1 MLPSPDQPAPQ
12 VDGASRGMTIAQ
24 LILSGL
30 GLVVSLL
37 IAAGLLI
44 YGLTGRFGSA
54 PDLQSASA
62 TFSLVAIFCFVALL
76 TIPSLIFSYR
86 HLSGKDTSSPPST
99 TGHFKLASMALI
111 LWLATL
117 ALGNILSR
125 NDQISWL
132 FLPPLGLLA
141 IALPVWWIFELA
153 RRGLPA
159 GSQQRGWG
167 LLNFGIF
174 ITTPL
179 LMVLEIIVLIGL
191 IAVFAIWASQNGA
204 VMQSLQSLSEQ
215 IARARGNPEAM
226 LPIVLP
232 YLQNPVTIFG
242 ILAVIAG
249 LMPMLEELF
258 KPLGLWLYAGE
269 PLAPAQG
276 FVGGAVSGAA
286 FALVESLFYLSMPL
300 GEGWAAL
307 AIGRAGTCLLHITTS
322 ALVGRAMAEAWSKG
336 AYLRLGATYLLAVA
350 LHGLWNSV
358 SILGGVASVLSP
370 ATTGLRFLVLISQA
384 TPYIIIILVA
394 LLFALLWSNQPQ
406 PGPEY

>member
-24 LILSGL
+24 IILSGL

-37 IAAGLLI
+37 IAAGLLV

-86 HLSGKDTSSPPST
+86 HLSGKDPSRPPST

-153 RRGLPA
+153 RRELPA

-179 LMVLEIIVLIGL
+179 LMVL
-191 IAVFAIWASQNGA
+191 
-204 VMQSLQSLSEQ
+204 
-215 IARARGNPEAM
+215 
-226 LPIVLP
+226 
-232 YLQNPVTIFG
+232 
-242 ILAVIAG
+242 
-249 LMPMLEELF
+249 
-258 KPLGLWLYAGE
+258 
-269 PLAPAQG
+269 
-276 FVGGAVSGAA
+276 
-286 FALVESLFYLSMPL
+286 
-300 GEGWAAL
+300 
-307 AIGRAGTCLLHITTS
+307 
-322 ALVGRAMAEAWSKG
+322 
-336 AYLRLGATYLLAVA
+336 
-350 LHGLWNSV
+350 
-358 SILGGVASVLSP
+358 
-370 ATTGLRFLVLISQA
+370 
-384 TPYIIIILVA
+384 
-394 LLFALLWSNQPQ
+394 
-406 PGPEY
+406 